1 MANDL
6 ESSNLTVIEMSDVTL
21 TNEVTLT
28 ATLSNDGELSASN
41 DFTKDDVRLTV
52 FEEWKTSEEMSDVTL
67 TDEVTLTATLSNSSG
82 LSASIDFTKGEAGL
96 TAFEEWKTLEGNEE
110 KTFDDFL
117 SELGGNEIKSL
128 INYNRTQ
135 PTTISIGGVEVGT
148 TFKGTIQNALDKLFY
163 PDGFETTEGLTTENE
178 NMLLS
183 ENDLILENSS
193 EQGVKISELPET
205 NIADGFVP
213 VVQNGETKKINIQ
226 FLDNYTNP
234 ISETIVDYKSALD
247 YLLYYDLTIT
257 LNTSHVTT
265 VEVGSVLSNVTFNW
279 SYNKTILSQSFNGV
293 SLDKDVK
300 NFVCTENIINNKT
313 FTLTANDERKQFSK
327 SITFNFRHG
336 RYWGTSSSTSL
347 TNDDILNSLNKEL
360 STNRNKTFTV
370 TANDNEYIYYCYP
383 NSWGTST
390 FSVGGFVGG
399 FELVSTINFTNIN
412 NVTTLYNV
420 YRSTNKSLG
429 NTTVTVS

>member
-1 MANDL
+1 MANDI
-6 ESSNLTVIEMSDVTL
+6 ENSNLTVIEMSDATL
-21 TNEVTLT
+21 SNEVTLT
-28 ATLSNDGELSASN
+28 ATLSNDG
-41 DFTKDDVRLTV
+41 
-52 FEEWKTSEEMSDVTL
+52 
-67 TDEVTLTATLSNSSG
+67 G
-82 LSASIDFTKGEAGL
+82 LSASIDFTKGDAGL

-163 PDGFETTEGLTTENE
+163 PDGIEPVEGLTTENE
-178 NMLLS
+178 VMLLS
-183 ENDLILENSS
+183 EDDLILENSS
-193 EQGVKISELPET
+193 EHGVKISELPET
-205 NIADGFVP
+205 DIADGFVP

-257 LNTSHVTT
+257 LNTSHTTT

-279 SYNKTILSQSFNGV
+279 SYNKSILSQSFNGV

-300 NFVCTENIINNKT
+300 NFVCTENITNNKT

-347 TNDDILNSLNKEL
+347 TNDDILSLNKEL

-370 TANDNEYIYYCYP
+370 TANNNEYIYYCYP

>member
-1 MANDL
+1 MANDI
-6 ESSNLTVIEMSDVTL
+6 ENSNLTVIEMSDATL
-21 TNEVTLT
+21 SNEVTLT
-28 ATLSNDGELSASN
+28 ATLSNDG
-41 DFTKDDVRLTV
+41 
-52 FEEWKTSEEMSDVTL
+52 
-67 TDEVTLTATLSNSSG
+67 G
-82 LSASIDFTKGEAGL
+82 LSASIDFTKGDAGL

-163 PDGFETTEGLTTENE
+163 PDGIKPVEGLTTENE
-178 NMLLS
+178 VMLLS
-183 ENDLILENSS
+183 EDDLILENSS
-193 EQGVKISELPET
+193 EHGVKISELPET

-247 YLLYYDLTIT
+247 YLLYYDLIIT

-279 SYNKTILSQSFNGV
+279 SYNKSILSQSFNGV

-300 NFVCTENIINNKT
+300 NFVCTENITNNKT

-336 RYWGTSSSTSL
+336 RYWGTSSSTLL
-347 TNDDILNSLNKEL
+347 TNDDILSLNKEL

-370 TANDNEYIYYCYP
+370 TANNNEYIYYCYP